1 MEDQAS
7 SLLMSMVESRCM
19 RLMSTVM
26 NVRSTMMPSRRVDES
41 VRRYMNLMMPM
52 MEILSRTEASIIE
65 QSVGAST

>member
-1 MEDQAS
+1 
-7 SLLMSMVESRCM
+7 M

-26 NVRSTMMPSRRVDES
+26 NVSRTMMPSRRVDES
-41 VRRYMNLMMPM
+41 VRKYMNLMMPM